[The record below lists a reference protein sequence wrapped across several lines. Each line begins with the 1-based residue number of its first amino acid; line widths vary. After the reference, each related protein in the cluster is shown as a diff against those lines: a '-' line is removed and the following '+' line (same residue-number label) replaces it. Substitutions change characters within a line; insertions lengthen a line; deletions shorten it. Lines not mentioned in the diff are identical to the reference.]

1 VRQFARDG
9 RVVRLTPGFKTLLV
23 AQGKA
28 GRPLEAVETL
38 TFMSNGEREEAID
51 ARATGLLREGWEEVG
66 APKAKV
72 HAPAK
77 RTAPEPDLTPLQKK
91 SLAALKRSTT
101 KSDDA
106 KALDRAIAGYRAL
119 EANPRRMKKFL
130 SDDVI
135 TAAALPKSRRD
146 ALLGLLAEA

>member
-9 RVVRLTPGFKTLLV
+9 RVVRLTPGFKTLVV

-28 GRPLEAVETL
+28 GRPLEDVETL

-51 ARATGLLREGWEEVG
+51 ARALGLLREGWEEVG
-66 APKAKV
+66 VKKAKV
-72 HAPAK
+72 PTPAK
-77 RTAPEPDLTPLQKK
+77 APAPEPDLEPLKKK
-91 SLAALKRSTT
+91 SLAALKRSKTR
-101 KSDDA
+101 SDDA

-119 EANPRRMKKFL
+119 AANPRQMKKFL
-130 SDDVI
+130 AADVI
-135 TAAALPKSRRD
+135 TAAALSKPRRD